1 MVGWQVLYNWT
12 DTYTQRVS
20 ILPAGTNDWLD
31 IARGFTGDR
40 NSPGD
45 YSYTWNLDRVPTGKY
60 TIQVFVT
67 DGTYD
72 AQNETMISIPYNSG
86 EIELK

>member
-1 MVGWQVLYNWT
+1 MVGWQVFYNGT
-12 DTYTQRVS
+12 DPYTQRVS
-20 ILPAGTNDWLD
+20 ILPAGTYDWLD

-40 NSPGD
+40 SSPGD
-45 YSYTWNLDRVPTGKY
+45 YSFSWNLERVPTGSY

-72 AQNETMISIPYNSG
+72 AQDEVTISIPYHSG